1 MSMHYL
7 QRRTVPGTVKEELS
21 LSGNIPCV
29 LLGRFGVD
37 SRFRGEKYRANGGI
51 SQGPLLIREAIA
63 QAKKSADSIG
73 CRLMYVQAMNDDLVK
88 WYAKQGFASMP
99 KNPRNMALD
108 LKKH

>member
-1 MSMHYL
+1 MHYL

-37 SRFRGEKYRANGGI
+37 SRFRGEKYRDNGGI

>member
-1 MSMHYL
+1 MHYL

-63 QAKKSADSIG
+63 QA
-73 CRLMYVQAMNDDLVK
+73 MNDDLVK